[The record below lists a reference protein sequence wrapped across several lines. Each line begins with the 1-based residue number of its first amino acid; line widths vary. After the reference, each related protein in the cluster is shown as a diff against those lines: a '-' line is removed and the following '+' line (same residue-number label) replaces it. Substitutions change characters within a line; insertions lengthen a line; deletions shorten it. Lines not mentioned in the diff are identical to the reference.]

1 MNELMTNWM
10 PAIMLA
16 QTPAGEAQPPM
27 WVNFM
32 PFIILLVMFYFLL
45 IRPQQKKMKEH
56 RAMVDAL
63 KAGDQVVAA
72 GGIHGTVTNV
82 KDTVVVLKVAEQ
94 VKLQVD
100 KASVTTVKADS

>member
-1 MNELMTNWM
+1 MNELMINWM
-10 PAIMLA
+10 PGMILA

-32 PFIILLVMFYFLL
+32 PFVILLVMFYFLL

-63 KAGDQVVAA
+63 KAGDKVVAA

-82 KDTVVVLKVAEQ
+82 KDHIVVLKVAEQ
-94 VKLQVD
+94 VKLEVD
-100 KASVTTVKADS
+100 KASVSIVQKD

>member
-1 MNELMTNWM
+1 MNELILNWLPGM
-10 PAIMLA
+10 ILA

-56 RAMVDAL
+56 QAMVSAL
-63 KAGDQVVAA
+63 KAGDRVVAA
-72 GGIHGTVTNV
+72 GGIHGTITNV
-82 KDTVVVLKVAEQ
+82 KDNVVVLKVAEQ
-94 VKLQVD
+94 VKLEVD
-100 KASVTTVKADS
+100 KASVSTIQSD